1 MVSDAALQLF
11 SALLWNTVL
20 ICAPVLG
27 LTLLVGVGVSIFQ
40 AVTQIQDMSLS
51 FLPKLVAAFIG
62 LVAFGPWM
70 LRRLVSYATQVIS
83 SLPGQF

>member
-1 MVSDAALQLF
+1 MSSDAALQLF
-11 SALLWNTVL
+11 STLMWNTVL

-51 FLPKLVAAFIG
+51 FIPKLVAAFIG
-62 LVAFGPWM
+62 MVAFGPWM
-70 LRRLVSYATQVIS
+70 LRRLVAYATQLIA
-83 SLPGQF
+83 SLPSQF